1 MSLLKPIQLAPTL
14 SEFEI
19 LQTFYII
26 LILLKNIKDKFRIFF
41 AIFFIFLEC
50 ISKNWAKDRPT
61 AWELIERK

>member
-50 ISKNWAKDRPT
+50 ISKN
-61 AWELIERK
+61 